1 MKTFLLLAASFSI
14 ALTQTINAEDQDQ
27 VKAAK
32 NRAKAQTQQVA
43 PRVTPRIQQSVPS
56 TYVAPKVNH
65 WQPPVNQPKVQATAP
80 VRLNPDIPRP
90 TNRWQQ
96 SPVYQPKVQA
106 DARLRPDPDMPR
118 TNRWQQ
124 SPVYQPKVQADARL
138 RVNPD
143 VPRTYNRTPQS
154 TATVQPD
161 LNGRNRNWDN
171 TRNLNNSNWRN
182 RVYNNINWEEARR
195 RHHRV
200 HHHRDW
206 WRSHF
211 TRFALFG
218 AGYYFWDN
226 GYWYPAYGYDPAYN
240 IYEYEEPIYGYGDL
254 EPAQVIANVQTEL
267 QRLGYYPYA
276 VDGQMGP
283 MTRAAIANYQ
293 RDTGLAITSA
303 IDEPT
308 LDSLGLE

>member
-1 MKTFLLLAASFSI
+1 MKTFLLLAVSFSI

-27 VKAAK
+27 VKAPK
-32 NRAKAQTQQVA
+32 NRAKTQPQQVA
-43 PRVTPRIQQSVPS
+43 PRVQQPKIQRNIPS

-65 WQPPVNQPKVQATAP
+65 WQPPANQPNVQAT
-80 VRLNPDIPRP
+80 VRVPPNPDMPRT

-96 SPVYQPKVQA
+96 SPVSQPNVQA
-106 DARLRPDPDMPR
+106 DP
-118 TNRWQQ
+118 
-124 SPVYQPKVQADARL
+124 RL

-143 VPRTYNRTPQS
+143 VPRTYNRTPQT
-154 TATVQPD
+154 TATVQPEV
-161 LNGRNRNWDN
+161 NGRNRNWEN
-171 TRNLNNSNWRN
+171 TRNGNNSNWRN
-182 RVYNNINWEEARR
+182 RVYNNISWEEARR
-195 RHHRV
+195 RHYRQ

-240 IYEYEEPIYGYGDL
+240 VYEYQEPIYGYGDL

-293 RDTGLAITSA
+293 RDNGLSITSA

-308 LDSLGLE
+308 LGSLGLQ

>member
-27 VKAAK
+27 VKPPK
-32 NRAKAQTQQVA
+32 SRAKVQTQQVA
-43 PRVTPRIQQSVPS
+43 PRVTPRTQRNIPS
-56 TYVAPKVNH
+56 TSVVPRVNR
-65 WQPPVNQPKVQATAP
+65 WQQPPVNQPNVQATAR
-80 VRLNPDIPRP
+80 VR
-90 TNRWQQ
+90 TN
-96 SPVYQPKVQA
+96 
-106 DARLRPDPDMPR
+106 PDMPR
-118 TNRWQQ
+118 TNRWRQ
-124 SPVYQPKVQADARL
+124 SPVNQPNVQADARL
-138 RVNPD
+138 RANPD
-143 VPRTYNRTPQS
+143 VPRTFNQTPQT

-171 TRNLNNSNWRN
+171 TRNSNNSNWRN
-182 RVYNNINWEEARR
+182 RFPNNNSWAEARR
-195 RHHRV
+195 LHPRQ

-218 AGYYFWDN
+218 TGYYFWDN
-226 GYWYPAYGYDPAYN
+226 GYWYPAYGYDPAYDT
-240 IYEYEEPIYGYGDL
+240 YAYEEPIYGYGDL

-276 VDGQMGP
+276 VDGEMGP

-293 RDTGLAITSA
+293 RDNGLAITSA
-303 IDEPT
+303 IDGPT

>member
-14 ALTQTINAEDQDQ
+14 AVTQAVNAEDQDQ
-27 VKAAK
+27 VKAPK
-32 NRAKAQTQQVA
+32 NRAKTQTQQVA
-43 PRVTPRIQQSVPS
+43 PRVAPNTQRTVPPTS
-56 TYVAPKVNH
+56 VAPRV
-65 WQPPVNQPKVQATAP
+65 
-80 VRLNPDIPRP
+80 
-90 TNRWQQ
+90 NRWQQ
-96 SPVYQPKVQA
+96 PANQPNVQP
-106 DARLRPDPDMPR
+106 RLRANPDMPR
-118 TNRWQQ
+118 TTNGWRQ
-124 SPVYQPKVQADARL
+124 SPVNQPNVQADPGL
-138 RVNPD
+138 RANPN
-143 VPRTYNRTPQS
+143 VPRTYNQAPPTTIP
-154 TATVQPD
+154 VQPEV
-161 LNGRNRNWDN
+161 NGRNRNWDN
-171 TRNLNNSNWRN
+171 TRNGDNRNSRN
-182 RVYNNINWEEARR
+182 RTSNNISWEEARR
-195 RHHRV
+195 RHYRHY
-200 HHHRDW
+200 HHRDW

-218 AGYYFWDN
+218 SGYYFWDS

-293 RDTGLAITSA
+293 RDNGLAITSA
-303 IDEPT
+303 IDQPT